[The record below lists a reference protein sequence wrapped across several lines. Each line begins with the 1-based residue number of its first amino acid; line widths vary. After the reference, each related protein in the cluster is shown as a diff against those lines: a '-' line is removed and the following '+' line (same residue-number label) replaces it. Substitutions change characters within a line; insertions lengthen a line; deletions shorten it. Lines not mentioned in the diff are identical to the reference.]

1 MLDGMTRGAGD
12 VRRRNATAAMAGVA
26 LYAAVDVVLQRLP
39 PRYSA
44 ISDSESSLAVG
55 PFGWIMNLNFLGR
68 AATTGCALVA
78 IARTG
83 PPSPLRSVGLALT
96 AMGGASSAALA
107 FFPTD
112 VAGPGAGP
120 GAGLVATTPVGKIHL
135 AIASAGFVAALGGF
149 GVLTAWTRRTPGLR
163 RVASAA
169 EVAVGT
175 ATGGLVSVVLAIAF
189 VPRVVGLAERVC
201 LAGILGWVWVV
212 CGGIRQ
218 LR

>member
-26 LYAAVDVVLQRLP
+26 LYAAVDVVLQCLP

-112 VAGPGAGP
+112 VAGA

-135 AIASAGFVAALGGF
+135 AIASAGFVAALAGF
-149 GVLTAWTRRTPGLR
+149 GTLTAWTRRTPGLR
-163 RVASAA
+163 RVAPAA

-175 ATGGLVSVVLAIAF
+175 ASGGLVSVVLAIAF
-189 VPRVVGLAERVC
+189 APRVVGLAERVC